1 MLGLIPTLPT
11 FDELAASSTSFT
23 AGMITD
29 VYPLVGVGV
38 GLILGGVIL
47 AWIGG
52 KVVGA
57 VRSAMGRRR
66 GRRRR

>member
-1 MLGLIPTLPT
+1 MFGLIPTLPT
-11 FDELAASSTSFT
+11 FEQLATTSTTYS
-23 AGMITD
+23 AGILTD
-29 VYPLVGVGV
+29 VLPLVGLGIGLVLG
-38 GLILGGVIL
+38 GLILG
-47 AWIGG
+47 WIGK